1 MEQVLSN
8 IQVQSLMLKT
18 VLAQG
23 IGNQKT
29 NPQLEGEKKKKINA
43 PENCPTPTLPKKI
56 MICPL

>member
-29 NPQLEGEKKKKINA
+29 NPQLEGEKKKKL
-43 PENCPTPTLPKKI
+43 TPQKIAQHPPSLKK
-56 MICPL
+56 